1 MEQLHTE
8 LHAANT
14 LLKRGIKVRA
24 RAPFLLRL
32 FFIKTIIITLY
43 QPYRGTL
50 ERAARYYLS
59 TGLSLE
65 KLQDITAEEAL
76 AVMAK
81 HGRSLTNAVS
91 VAILN
96 GWIVG
101 YLFTRPFSWYLKWH
115 LTELEI
121 MTLMQAIISYGGL
134 QDFMTTTRLVRSLK
148 LTAPNLGQK
157 NMRGS

>member
-8 LHAANT
+8 LRAANT

-32 FFIKTIIITLY
+32 FFIKTITITLY

-59 TGLSLE
+59 TGLNLE

-76 AVMAK
+76 AVMAD
-81 HGRSLTNAVS
+81 HGGPLTNAVS
-91 VAILN
+91 VSVLN
-96 GWIVG
+96 GWIAG
-101 YLFTRPFSWYLKWH
+101 YLFTRPLSWYLKWH
-115 LTELEI
+115 LTEVEI

-134 QDFMTTTRLVRSLK
+134 QDFMTTTRLVRSMK

-157 NMRGS
+157 STKGS